1 MVNEKNNIIINKII
15 DDMILE
21 IEKLFMDK
29 ENLLV
34 NIKVIK
40 ELTMVLK
47 ELEKLYDN
55 EQNMIDKNSEKDRNK
70 FLQSLFDISKT
81 VSKKQKRYEEKRK
94 I

>member
-1 MVNEKNNIIINKII
+1 MINEKNNKIINKII

-21 IEKLFMDK
+21 IEKLFADK
-29 ENLLV
+29 ENLFT

-55 EQNMIDKNSEKDRNK
+55 EQEFMNRNSEKSRSN
-70 FLQSLFDISKT
+70 FLESLFDISKST
-81 VSKKQKRYEEKRK
+81 STATTK
-94 I
+94 